1 VEVDWEKVIEYKN
14 YPRGLAFCSR
24 KHNKIYINPITRKYQ
39 DYHKFLLE
47 HEKGHYVIYNKHK
60 TRIIQFFLN
69 LAHDWYS
76 SFTQYKIPKEER
88 KKCNEEFRKIRFSEK
103 EKEEFDSEFLPKKF
117 SGEWF
122 EQKLYEHFR
131 PERFFKYFLFILC
144 IIAFFYLLYFKDVRL
159 FFMIINQAA
168 IVLFCVCLLFIC
180 IGRISTR
187 DC

>member
-1 VEVDWEKVIEYKN
+1 MIGI
-14 YPRGLAFCSR
+14 PLLLS
-24 KHNKIYINPITRKYQ
+24 IKY
-39 DYHKFLLE
+39 
-47 HEKGHYVIYNKHK
+47 
-60 TRIIQFFLN
+60 
-69 LAHDWYS
+69 
-76 SFTQYKIPKEER
+76 R
-88 KKCNEEFRKIRFSEK
+88 KKNAKSATRNSAKYALAKRKKKNSILSFAQ
-103 EKEEFDSEFLPKKF
+103 KF